1 MAIGIAIHEQPHLLT
16 MRDTMDISIL
26 IVCNEQHTLDALNRE
41 LTDSGYTI
49 LLEND
54 IMKAAE
60 YSPEKGKSSIA
71 LLYISPA
78 NVKSILTL
86 LELMRHKNPDTACI
100 IISAINDS
108 AITSEFLRKG
118 AAIVLTAPHTREK
131 IIGAISDVAQTSAQ
145 KKNFIRILI
154 LEDDQVSAKL
164 LTSYLES
171 YGPCD
176 HVTDGRHAVELFR
189 EAIRT
194 DDRYHLIFVDIMVP
208 EIQGHDVLRLIRETE
223 QKAGIPIEQKA
234 KIIMTTSLS
243 DAENIIEAFKA
254 TCDSYLIK
262 PIRKAKLIN
271 EIESLGLVC

>member
-1 MAIGIAIHEQPHLLT
+1 
-16 MRDTMDISIL
+16 MRDAMDISIL
-26 IVCNEQHTLDALNRE
+26 IVCNEEHTLDALNNE

-60 YSPEKGKSSIA
+60 YSAVGGKCNIV
-71 LLYISPA
+71 LLCILPS
-78 NVKSILTL
+78 NVKSILAL
-86 LELMRHKNPDTACI
+86 LELMMHNNPDTACI
-100 IISAINDS
+100 MISAITD
-108 AITSEFLRKG
+108 ADIADECLKKG
-118 AAIVLTAPHTREK
+118 AAIVLTAPHTRDK
-131 IIGAISDVAQTSAQ
+131 LICAISDVAQTSAK
-145 KKNFIRILI
+145 KKNFIRIMI
-154 LEDDQVSAKL
+154 LEDDQLSAKL
-164 LTSYLES
+164 LMTYLEP

-176 HVTDGRHAVELFR
+176 HVTDGRRAVELFR
-189 EAIRT
+189 EAIGT

-223 QKAGIPIEQKA
+223 QKEGIPIEQKA

-254 TCDSYLIK
+254 TCDSYLVK

-271 EIESLGLVC
+271 EIESLGLFRNLNKNQIR